1 MNIIIDI
8 LSTILN
14 YINTMINDWGITII
28 VVTLIIRLI
37 LVPLSV
43 KQKQSLE
50 LQQKLSKEMEQI
62 KNKYKNDKVKMEQEI
77 AKASSKYSGSML
89 GCLLTFIQLPI
100 MISLYKAISSIPM
113 EISTTVILPWI
124 NNIQM
129 PDTYYIVP
137 IISLVIHLMPNIFY
151 YIRVFKQLELP
162 KPNKAMIITTIIMN
176 ALIISHAPV
185 IIGLYWIISGLYNLV
200 EQLIT
205 NLIKVKHTKF
215 S

>member
-1 MNIIIDI
+1 MNIIINF
-8 LSTILN
+8 LSNILN
-14 YINTMINDWGITII
+14 YINGMINDWGITII

-43 KQKQSLE
+43 KQKKSLE
-50 LQQKLSKEMEQI
+50 LQQKFSKEMEQI

-77 AKASSKYSGSML
+77 AKISSKYSGSML
-89 GCLLTFIQLPI
+89 GCLLTFVQLPI
-100 MISLYKAISSIPM
+100 MISLYKAISNIPM

-124 NNIQM
+124 NNIQL

-151 YIRVFKQLELP
+151 YIGMFKQLELP
-162 KPNKAMIITTIIMN
+162 KPNKAMIITTLIMN

-185 IIGLYWIISGLYNLV
+185 IIGLYWIVSGLYNLV
-200 EQLIT
+200 EQLVT
-205 NLIKVKHTKF
+205 NFIRIKNRKLI
-215 S
+215 